1 MRTKLFF
8 LFVAL
13 LCTAFCRKDE
23 TSGLPP
29 HDATRPAQSDR
40 KPNGGMLRLTLNDKL
55 MHDAFFEAQFTP
67 RGELFER
74 DNLQMYNYNL
84 GSDKYPRLLI
94 SIDQNESNLD
104 KWSGLTVPMD
114 VLVFTPTAD
123 AKPLPARGQIRI
135 RHADARTVE
144 GTFDGELIHPSGKRT
159 FPVRGEFKAIVKVN
173 I

>member
-8 LFVAL
+8 LMVAL
-13 LCTAFCRKDE
+13 LCTAFCKKDE
-23 TSGLPP
+23 KSGLPP
-29 HDATRPAQSDR
+29 YDATRPAQSDR
-40 KPNGGMLRLTLNDKL
+40 KPNGGLLRFTLKDKL

-67 RGELFER
+67 RGELFEH

-94 SIDQNESNLD
+94 SIDHNESNLA

-123 AKPLPARGQIRI
+123 AKPFLARGEVRI
-135 RHADARTVE
+135 RYADERTVE
-144 GTFDGELIHPSGKRT
+144 GTFAGELIHPTSKRKL
-159 FPVRGEFKAIVKVN
+159 PVRGEFKAIVKVN